1 MTTAIAPATP
11 REVTS
16 RWFVLRWLFDV
27 VAWFV
32 LLAAILIIV
41 ASVVVPRVFGATPY
55 TVATGSMEPR
65 YPPGTLMVMKPR
77 PIDEIRMGDVITY
90 QLESGKPVVATHR
103 VVSIGSSLTGEKY
116 LRTQGDAND
125 AHDPKPVR
133 PVQVRG
139 ELWYSIPYV
148 GHASAVLTG
157 SQRELIAKAVAAM
170 LIAYALVMF
179 GGAFRSRMSKAEG
192 VSA

>member
-16 RWFVLRWLFDV
+16 RWFVLRWLLDV

-139 ELWYSIPYV
+139 EHW
-148 GHASAVLTG
+148 
-157 SQRELIAKAVAAM
+157 
-170 LIAYALVMF
+170 
-179 GGAFRSRMSKAEG
+179 
-192 VSA
+192 

>member
-90 QLESGKPVVATHR
+90 HLESGKPVVATHR
-103 VVSIGSSLTGEKY
+103 VVSIGSSLTCDKY
-116 LRTQGDAND
+116 LRTQGDANE

-133 PVQVRG
+133 PVQARCD
-139 ELWYSIPYV
+139 LWYSIP
-148 GHASAVLTG
+148 
-157 SQRELIAKAVAAM
+157 
-170 LIAYALVMF
+170 
-179 GGAFRSRMSKAEG
+179 
-192 VSA
+192 